1 MPVSDLITGK
11 TVAVV
16 GGGRL
21 AEALCWL
28 LADRPDGWTLTG
40 LYARRQS
47 RAAVLA
53 ALAAVPAEPDLATL
67 LARRPEVVLLAVNDD
82 ALGPLA
88 EEMAS
93 LTESARPGCVLHF
106 SGSREAAV
114 LAPLQQ
120 RGWSAASL
128 HPARSFAEPCA
139 AASAFAG
146 TVCALEGDDQAV
158 ALAQDLVQAW
168 QGTAIHLDASSKRLY
183 HAASVMANNLSV
195 ALLDTARQ
203 VAASAGLEPEAC
215 RRLLQPLAEQ
225 AVGNYFNRGASS
237 ALTGPLSRGDG
248 EVVAGHLQAL
258 EDQDRQ
264 LADVYRMLSRQALDI
279 VRRQGNLDPAAID
292 RLERVLQS

>member
-1 MPVSDLITGK
+1 MAEDDSIDTKRL
-11 TVAVV
+11 AVV
-16 GGGRL
+16 GAGRL

-28 LADRPDGWTLTG
+28 LADRPDGWRLTS

-53 ALAAVPAEPDLATL
+53 ALADATAAPDLATL
-67 LARRPEVVLLAVNDD
+67 LASRPEVILLAVNDD

-88 EEMAS
+88 EQLAGLS
-93 LTESARPGCVLHF
+93 ESARPACVLHF

-146 TVCALEGDDQAV
+146 TVCALEGDEQAV
-158 ALAQDLVQAW
+158 ALAQQLVQAW
-168 QGTAIHLDASSKRLY
+168 QGTAIHLDVASKRLY
-183 HAASVMANNLSV
+183 HAASVLANNLSV
-195 ALLDTARQ
+195 ALLDAARQ
-203 VAASAGLEPEAC
+203 VATSAGLEPEAC

-237 ALTGPLSRGDG
+237 ALTGPLSRGDA

-264 LADVYRMLSRQALDI
+264 LAEVYRLLSRQALDI
-279 VRRQGNLDPAAID
+279 VRRQGNLDQAAID
-292 RLERVLQS
+292 RLERLLQP